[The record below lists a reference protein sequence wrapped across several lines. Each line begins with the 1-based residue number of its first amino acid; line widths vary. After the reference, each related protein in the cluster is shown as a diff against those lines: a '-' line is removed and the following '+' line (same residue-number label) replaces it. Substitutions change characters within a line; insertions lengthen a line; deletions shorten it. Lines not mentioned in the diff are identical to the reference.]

1 MLLDPVLGR
10 ANEESTLPQPHSK
23 TPATILIIIVII
35 SLSHSITILLWE
47 LTTVLPATS
56 SPMNCDAMLAYSR
69 QLLGDFGVLGPK

>member
-23 TPATILIIIVII
+23 TPATILIIII
-35 SLSHSITILLWE
+35 SLPHSITILLWE
-47 LTTVLPATS
+47 LTTMLPATS